1 MDIVERL
8 RDYADGLSGYAAD
21 MMGEAADEI
30 ERLREDKLDA
40 LAAVESENAFYQMEI
55 ERLRREREIF
65 SQALDDANE
74 WGGELYAD
82 NERLR
87 EALRKIEQSDTC
99 GCQGECDNMQEIARA
114 ALKEGE

>member
-1 MDIVERL
+1 MTDIVERL

-21 MMGEAADEI
+21 MMGEASDHI

-55 ERLRREREIF
+55 ERLR
-65 SQALDDANE
+65 
-74 WGGELYAD
+74 
-82 NERLR
+82 
-87 EALRKIEQSDTC
+87 EALQRIVDIDWQFANSETLERIEGRC
-99 GCQGECDNMQEIARA
+99 AVIARA

>member
-8 RDYADGLSGYAAD
+8 RKRAATWVSVGWGNND
-21 MMGEAADEI
+21 IFDEV
-30 ERLREDKLDA
+30 A
-40 LAAVESENAFYQMEI
+40 NEI

-87 EALRKIEQSDTC
+87 EALDFYAEVDPNKDIEIQ
-99 GCQGECDNMQEIARA
+99 MKEIIGDAKWRP
-114 ALKEGE
+114 ALEKEKVKEKE